1 MGSVLI
7 AFLAICISCAVVLAG
22 ASFLYRFLAALPR
35 QQRAATVERVV
46 PAPTRVALSAC
57 VSQLRLW
64 LRARRASRPHRRY
77 TGAAAT
83 RQHAQQG

>member
-7 AFLAICISCAVVLAG
+7 AFLAICISCAVALAG

-35 QQRAATVERVV
+35 RQRAATMDRVV
-46 PAPTRVALSAC
+46 PARTRVALSAC

-64 LRARRASRPHRRY
+64 ARARRASRPHHRH
-77 TGAAAT
+77 TGAATT
-83 RQHAQQG
+83 RQHAQ